1 MMESRKLGRSGLK
14 VSPLGLGT
22 ARIAGLGWRE
32 DLAPRVP
39 SRAKRDAV
47 RQIQAAVDL
56 GVTLFDTADNYGQG
70 LNERILGEA
79 LQGRRDGIVVA
90 TKFGEDPIPN
100 QEDPWSLDVGTVE
113 RVCEASLRR
122 LRVECIDLYL
132 LHRRDYPLERAP
144 VLMEVL
150 EDLVRAGKIRYYGW
164 STDDVERARLFA
176 HGEHCI
182 AIEHRLN
189 IFNDNAAMLDL
200 CREQDLASL
209 NRVPLLMGVLT
220 GRWSPETK
228 LEEGD
233 RREQWFED
241 EGFLKLLACAQ
252 QIDPYLT
259 GDGRSYVQGAL
270 GWIWARSPLAIPLP
284 GFRNMEQMQ
293 ELVQAQQFGPL
304 PLDIMQAIEERVE
317 SAGFARRA

>member
-1 MMESRKLGRSGLK
+1 MESRKLGRSGLQ

-22 ARIAGLGWRE
+22 ARIAGLGWSE
-32 DLAPRVP
+32 DVAPRVT
-39 SRAKRDAV
+39 SQAKREAV

-56 GVTLFDTADNYGQG
+56 GVTFFDTADNYGQG
-70 LNERILGEA
+70 LSERILGEA

-90 TKFGEDPIPN
+90 TKFGEDPIPD
-100 QEDPWSLDVGTVE
+100 QEDPWSLDAGSFE
-113 RVCEASLRR
+113 RACEASLRR
-122 LRVECIDLYL
+122 LGVECIDLYL
-132 LHRRDYPLERAP
+132 LHRRDYPLEGAP
-144 VLMEVL
+144 ALMEVL
-150 EDLVRAGKIRYYGW
+150 EDMVRAGKIRYYGW

-176 HGEHCI
+176 QGENCI

-189 IFNDNAAMLDL
+189 IINDNPAMLDL
-200 CREQDLASL
+200 CQEKDLASL

-233 RREQWFED
+233 RRAGWFED
-241 EGFLKLLACAQ
+241 EGFLKLLACVQ
-252 QIDPYLT
+252 QIEPYLT
-259 GDGRSYVQGAL
+259 IGGRSYVHGAL

-293 ELVQAQQFGPL
+293 ALVEAQQFGPL
-304 PLDIMQAIEERVE
+304 PVDAMQAIEERVE